1 MPFAEVLI
9 QEKEMNLDIWTTSK
23 SASKQLWT
31 WVSDAVSEN
40 PLIGVGLIGFVLVLW
55 WLLKPKFKNG

>member
-1 MPFAEVLI
+1 
-9 QEKEMNLDIWTTSK
+9 MNLDIWTTIK

-31 WVSDAVSEN
+31 GVSDAVSEN
-40 PLIGVGLIGFVLVLW
+40 PLIGVGIIGFVLVLW